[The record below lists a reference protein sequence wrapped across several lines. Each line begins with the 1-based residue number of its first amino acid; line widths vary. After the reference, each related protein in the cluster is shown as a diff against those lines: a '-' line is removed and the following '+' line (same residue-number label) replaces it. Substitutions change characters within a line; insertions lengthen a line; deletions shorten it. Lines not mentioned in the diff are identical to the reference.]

1 MQLNIKEIL
10 IEEADAAIVKIAE
23 RIPSVTGYAASSLHA
38 DGTETSVAI
47 WGASYIDTLQTGI
60 SPQRSVADWDMRRLQ
75 GLLYQWAGN
84 KGIAFATKRDQWWF
98 AVNSARKQQAL
109 GSLMWRNQEKK
120 DIYETPA
127 EELVGRISNRIG
139 RAFIDY
145 KILR

>member
-10 IEEADAAIVKIAE
+10 LEEADAAIRKIAE
-23 RIPSVTGYAASSLHA
+23 RIPSVTGYASNSLHKEA
-38 DGTETSVAI
+38 TDESLII

-60 SPQRSVADWDMRRLQ
+60 SPQRSVADWDIRRLQ

-84 KGIAFATKRDQWWF
+84 KGISFPTNKDRWWF
-98 AVNSARKQQAL
+98 AVNTARKQQDL
-109 GSLMWRNQEKK
+109 GSMMWRNQEKK
-120 DIYETPA
+120 DIYDTPA
-127 EELVGRISNRIG
+127 EELVGRISQRIG